1 MVKLV
6 LKSNVTGDL
15 LDLDSLLMEDDPVY
29 DLIPPEMRGA
39 QALTGV
45 TGLGLPPISVQ
56 WIEGAGDGAKA
67 RGRRV
72 LPRDIDLPLY
82 FDGKDRAGLQALV
95 SRLAIMVAGECELRL
110 VEEDGTYWFCNVER
124 VGGGGYVYGSD
135 TIGERDLMMVIT
147 FRAGDPF
154 WTSSRNGGLT
164 IVTEGAGR
172 GLLNGSLTA
181 LKVRSSQ
188 AFGLV
193 TLTNGGDAP
202 AYPVWEITSGSNF
215 VATSAKGET
224 ISWNGTLAD
233 GVKLYIDTKSG
244 RVWDSTG
251 ANRFANVGPAPRMWT
266 VAPGISTANISMDVV
281 DSAKARIRLTWQDRK
296 WMVV

>member
-45 TGLGLPPISVQ
+45 TGLGLPPVSVQ
-56 WIEGAGDGAKA
+56 WIEGAGDGATF
-67 RGRRV
+67 RGQRV

-82 FDGKDRAGLQALV
+82 FDGKDREGLKALV
-95 SRLAIMVAGECELRL
+95 SRLAIMVSGECELRL
-110 VEEDGTYWFCNVER
+110 VEADGTYWYCNVVR
-124 VGGGGYVYGSD
+124 VGGGSYVYGAD

-147 FRAGDPF
+147 FRAGDPY
-154 WTSSRNGGLT
+154 WISSRDGGLT

-172 GLLNGSLTA
+172 GLLNGPLTA

-188 AFGLV
+188 AFGDV
-193 TLTNGGDAP
+193 TLVNGGDAP
-202 AYPVWEITSGSNF
+202 AYPLWEITSGTNF
-215 VATSAKGET
+215 EA
-224 ISWNGTLAD
+224 ISPSGQRIAWNGTLAD
-233 GVKLYIDTKSG
+233 GVTLYIDTKSG

-251 ANRFANVGPAPRMWT
+251 ANRFASVGAAPRMWT
-266 VAPGISTANISMDVV
+266 VAPGTSTAHVSMDVV
-281 DSAKARIRLTWQDRK
+281 DSAKARIRVTWQDRK